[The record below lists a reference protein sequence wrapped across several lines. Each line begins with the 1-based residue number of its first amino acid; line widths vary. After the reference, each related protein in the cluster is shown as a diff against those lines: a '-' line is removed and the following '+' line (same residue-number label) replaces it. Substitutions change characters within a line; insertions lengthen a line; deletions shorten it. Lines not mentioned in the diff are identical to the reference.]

1 MFSISTTNRF
11 ERDLKLIKKR
21 SDKDF
26 KLIADFIFLLIEAG
40 AQGLSRKYKAHKLKG
55 EYVNC
60 WE

>member
-21 SDKDF
+21 SDKILNDS
-26 KLIADFIFLLIEAG
+26 EAG